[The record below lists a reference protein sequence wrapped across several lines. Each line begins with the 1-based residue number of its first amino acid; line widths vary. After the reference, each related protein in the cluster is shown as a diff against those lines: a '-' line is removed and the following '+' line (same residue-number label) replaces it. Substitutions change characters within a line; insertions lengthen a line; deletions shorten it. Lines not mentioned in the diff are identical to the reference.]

1 MQYRLGRQQVLPGRD
16 FGITPVIRGL
26 IGLIMHQSF
35 VTTWQGKCAVFLAHL
50 SRRLIGELI
59 VYKGICLLSVRQ
71 HFQTTSPLKPRSRFF
86 SYFTYSIYRS
96 GERIIVFF
104 CSGRIR
110 TLVAM
115 ATYSSHRLMMGK
127 RGN

>member
-1 MQYRLGRQQVLPGRD
+1 MKESVVRP
-16 FGITPVIRGL
+16 
-26 IGLIMHQSF
+26 S
-35 VTTWQGKCAVFLAHL
+35 
-50 SRRLIGELI
+50 
-59 VYKGICLLSVRQ
+59 ICQ

-86 SYFTYSIYRS
+86 SYFIYSIYRL

-115 ATYSSHRLMMGK
+115 ATYSSHTLLMGK
-127 RGN
+127 EEIDNFSVSMGIFEFFYRNDY